1 MSTRKPGQR
10 DPKAP
15 DIPVTPTPMPDDV
28 REDILRYLGRHDV
41 GPMTSKERR
50 HD

>member
-15 DIPVTPTPMPDDV
+15 DIPTSPTPMDDAT
-28 REDILRYLGRHDV
+28 REGILRYLGRHDV
-41 GPMTSKERR
+41 GPMTSKDKRQ
-50 HD
+50 

>member
-15 DIPVTPTPMPDDV
+15 DIPTSPTPMDDAT
-28 REDILRYLGRHDV
+28 REGILRYLARHDV
-41 GPMTSKERR
+41 GPTVSKGQTT
-50 HD
+50 